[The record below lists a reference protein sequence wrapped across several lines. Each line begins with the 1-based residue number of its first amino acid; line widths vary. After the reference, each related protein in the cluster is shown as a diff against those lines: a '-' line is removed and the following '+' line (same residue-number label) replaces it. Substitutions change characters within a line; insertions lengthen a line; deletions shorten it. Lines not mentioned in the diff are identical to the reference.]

1 MDALGARH
9 MLLEKLMRGDSSLDV
24 GIAHLK
30 NSKHLGKTALVG
42 LASQTRPHIFA
53 VQFLNPTL
61 IVCALHVLSA
71 AQNATNSWFGGY
83 AVSRGLDIEIAIYVS
98 GQRQIGPAL
107 DAVGVHDGMSSLALV
122 VIGESPEVVQEVVR
136 SIARQTG
143 TEIDPPFVLD
153 EERCRIIMQ
162 HFSVGEVELR
172 AISESDDPK
181 AVYSA
186 LCRCVASRVSMVAI
200 DT

>member
-1 MDALGARH
+1 MHALGVRH

-30 NSKHLGKTALVG
+30 NSKHLGKTALVS
-42 LASQTRPHIFA
+42 LASQTRPRTLA

-61 IVCALHVLSA
+61 IACGLHVLSA
-71 AQNATNSWFGGY
+71 AQNAVNAWFGGY
-83 AVSRGLDIEIAIYVS
+83 AVSRGLNIEIAIYAS

-107 DAVGVHDGMSSLALV
+107 DALGVRDGMSSLALV

-153 EERCRIIMQ
+153 EARSRIIME

-181 AVYSA
+181 AVYAA